1 MKIALYSLLAL
12 FALLALILIGAR
24 FGLFAG
30 HPPTDLGI
38 TDGRLKPPS
47 PTRNSVSSQAMLHP
61 GHPQRDYA
69 QITPLP
75 FIAGDPAASLQALQ
89 AMLSAM
95 PEITLIEQR
104 PDYLRAEARTRWLR
118 FVDDLEFWVNPQA
131 GVIEIR
137 SASRLGSEDFGVNRE
152 RIERI
157 RAGYRERAG
166 PAARTRLDR

>member
-12 FALLALILIGAR
+12 FALVALILIGAR

-69 QITPLP
+69 QIAPLR
-75 FIAGDPAASLQALQ
+75 FIGGDPTASLEALK
-89 AMLSAM
+89 AKLSAM
-95 PEITLIEQR
+95 PEITLIEQH
-104 PDYLRAEARTRWLR
+104 PDYLRAEAHTRWLR

-152 RIERI
+152 RMERI
-157 RAGYRERAG
+157 RAGYLGREGGITHRSVE
-166 PAARTRLDR
+166 R